1 MSSARFE
8 RDQILIHSN
17 AFTSVPVVHSSVMGG
32 KLLTLPN
39 FLLHFKSKSTQMSS
53 ARFESDQILITNNV
67 FTSVPLVHSRV
78 MGGKLLT
85 LPNFLLYPIFTSF
98 QVKKHTT
105 VFNEI

>member
-8 RDQILIHSN
+8 RDQILIHRN

-67 FTSVPLVHSRV
+67 FTSVPLVQSRV

-85 LPNFLLYPIFTSF
+85 LPNFYIISSQKAHNSL
-98 QVKKHTT
+98 Q
-105 VFNEI
+105 

>member
-17 AFTSVPVVHSSVMGG
+17 AFTSVPVVHSSLMGG
-32 KLLTLPN
+32 KLLTY
-39 FLLHFKSKSTQMSS
+39 LLQFKSKSTLMSS
-53 ARFESDQILITNNV
+53 ARFESEQILITNNV

-78 MGGKLLT
+78 MGGILLT

-105 VFNEI
+105 VFSEI